1 MGYGLGLALAG
12 GMGDLVP
19 LAVQVVL
26 KLAEA
31 DTLAAGE
38 VGTAWARLL
47 VGVFDADM

>member
-1 MGYGLGLALAG
+1 LGYGLGLALAG

-19 LAVQVVL
+19 VQVVL